1 MRRDGGLTLI
11 ALIITIIVML
21 ILAGV
26 ALVTLTG
33 KGSII
38 TNAETTMGEY
48 NNKVIAEQETLNE
61 IIEYIKNDGNV
72 DNTGISI
79 SATPDTTGLTK
90 KVVVT
95 IVGKADNGIKSFTS
109 TAGVSKTYASVT
121 KEIVETCEITSNG
134 VYIFTIENING
145 KTASK
150 GIVISNIDNLPPKV
164 FTPSAISTSNS
175 ITVNGS
181 TIDQEESENSA
192 SSGIGAYYYRIDNGE
207 WKTNTNLLETSYT
220 FTGLTQ
226 GTSHT
231 LQMKAVDKVGN
242 EVLSSEIIKETITIA
257 GESSIKIEPD
267 KTEVTKDDV
276 IVTVTYPNNISGL
289 IKEISIDNGKTWTE
303 YTQPVS
309 IGKNC
314 TVKARLRDVENQTGT
329 AASLTISNID
339 KNKPI
344 VIGSSVS
351 KVFDGTPLLAKDYF
365 QIYQNGIAE
374 IVSIVYSSE
383 GRTEPGTTS
392 VICTVTKET
401 GLSASAEATLTITPA
416 PVVPEEP
423 ENPNP
428 ENPDLPTP

>member
-109 TAGVSKTYASVT
+109 TAGVSKTYVSVT

-257 GESSIKIEPD
+257 GERIIFKYIKMELQ
-267 KTEVTKDDV
+267 K
-276 IVTVTYPNNISGL
+276 L
-289 IKEISIDNGKTWTE
+289 
-303 YTQPVS
+303 
-309 IGKNC
+309 
-314 TVKARLRDVENQTGT
+314 
-329 AASLTISNID
+329 
-339 KNKPI
+339 
-344 VIGSSVS
+344 
-351 KVFDGTPLLAKDYF
+351 
-365 QIYQNGIAE
+365 
-374 IVSIVYSSE
+374 
-383 GRTEPGTTS
+383 
-392 VICTVTKET
+392 
-401 GLSASAEATLTITPA
+401 
-416 PVVPEEP
+416 
-423 ENPNP
+423 
-428 ENPDLPTP
+428 